1 MEKCAMHS
9 HSHPQPDHHPWTQ
22 GRVSLTLTRT
32 HNSNP
37 HSQKDVH
44 SNPMSS
50 PDVLQADTTHC
61 PKLDARAAA
70 SRCTQSVATTG
81 ASSTTAG
88 HVRSSARGAVGCTR
102 GMRASSSLAPSTP
115 YAAGTAPSAL
125 LALDPSTSGLP
136 SHCLLTAGWPA
147 ANPEANGSTI
157 ETRLRSGRSMDK
169 GCEWW
174 PAGMSEPCIP
184 GCSSQTYWCD
194 AQTRGFTYDN
204 TCAWK
209 ADQMALLLQ
218 QQVP

>member
-37 HSQKDVH
+37 DSQTDVH

-125 LALDPSTSGLP
+125 LALDPSTSVGYPLTVCSLLGGP
-136 SHCLLTAGWPA
+136 LLTQRPMDRPSRLASAVAVLW
-147 ANPEANGSTI
+147 
-157 ETRLRSGRSMDK
+157 TRVASG
-169 GCEWW
+169 G
-174 PAGMSEPCIP
+174 PQA
-184 GCSSQTYWCD
+184 
-194 AQTRGFTYDN
+194 
-204 TCAWK
+204 
-209 ADQMALLLQ
+209 
-218 QQVP
+218 